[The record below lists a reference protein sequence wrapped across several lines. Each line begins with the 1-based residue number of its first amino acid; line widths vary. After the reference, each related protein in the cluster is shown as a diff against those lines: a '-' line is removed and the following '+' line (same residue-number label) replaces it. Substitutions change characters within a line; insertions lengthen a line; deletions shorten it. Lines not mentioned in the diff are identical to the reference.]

1 MTPPQR
7 RPTLCLNMIV
17 KNESNIILRL
27 LETVAP
33 WIDSYC
39 ICDTGSTDN
48 TEEVIQTFF
57 ESRQLPGRIYKEPF
71 RDFGYNRSHA
81 LHECERSMRD
91 SGLADYV
98 LLLDADMKLWVNT
111 DVFPNKDKLCQ
122 ALVGHDAIRLLQ
134 GSDQFH
140 YINTRIVK
148 TGIGAT
154 YWGVTHEFLQLPS
167 KTDVTKTTFRESDMF
182 VVDIGDGGAKAD
194 KFERDIRLLRQGLL
208 ENPDNVRYTFYLANS
223 LRDAGHTTEAI
234 DMYEKRIALGGWNE
248 EVWCSYYAM
257 GQCHMRNKEYRL
269 AIYAWMQAYQCFPE
283 RLENLYE
290 VVHFYRENSQYHL
303 AYAYYSLAKKN
314 YKKHGNY
321 KDKVYLF
328 MQRDVYEYKLEY
340 EMTVM
345 GYYCNPDDLD
355 VANLSMQVLSH
366 PALTARLQR
375 NILSNYKFYSPALTK
390 LVAPPLLSSSP
401 SFANFVEVVH
411 PQIQRH
417 NPDGFFPSTPTFIL
431 GKNNVVTLIVRF
443 VNYNYTNGGPAIT
456 WQKHIESRNLWM
468 ELTFDDQSASWA
480 VTNTP
485 AFLDYDRSMDARFV
499 GVEDVRLFACG
510 DSGVL
515 QYTSNR
521 VFPDGR
527 RAVENGTLSNNSGAT
542 AAVVSLAS
550 TGILTTDR
558 KCEKNWVWATDTH
571 MVYEWFPLTL
581 GIPSPATGK
590 LEITHTLNT
599 IPAWFQHVRGSSNGV
614 RMSTS
619 TSNDEI
625 WFLCHAV
632 SFESR
637 RFYYHLVVVL
647 DATTFGFLRTTRLF
661 TFERS
666 NIEFALGFQ
675 YDAPSDCFWIG
686 YSVMDRTTQFL
697 AISRSRLEDLMTTTT
712 T

>member
-1 MTPPQR
+1 MTSLR
-7 RPTLCLNMIV
+7 GRPTLCLNMIV

-48 TEEVIQTFF
+48 TEEIIQTFF

-81 LHECERSMRD
+81 LHECERSMRA
-91 SGLADYV
+91 SGLADYL

-134 GSDQFH
+134 GSDQFN
-140 YINTRIVK
+140 YVNTRIVQ

-154 YWGVTHEFLQLPS
+154 YWGVTHEYLELPR
-167 KTDVTKTTFRESDMF
+167 KTVISRPTFRKSDMF
-182 VVDIGDGGAKAD
+182 VLDIGDGGAKAD
-194 KFERDIRLLRQGLL
+194 KFERDIRLLRQGLR
-208 ENPDNVRYTFYLANS
+208 ENPNNVRYTFYLANS
-223 LRDAGHTTEAI
+223 LRDAGYTTEAI
-234 DMYEKRIALGGWNE
+234 DMYEKRIALGGWKE
-248 EVWCSYYAM
+248 EVWYSHYAI
-257 GQCHMRNKEYRL
+257 GQCYMRNKDNRL
-269 AIYAWMQAYQCFPE
+269 AIFAWMQAYQCFPE

-290 VVHFYRENSQYHL
+290 VVHFYRESSQYHL
-303 AYAYYSLAKKN
+303 AYAYYSLAKKQ
-314 YKKHGNY
+314 YEKHGDY

-328 MQRDVYEYKLEY
+328 MQRDVYDYKLEY

-355 VANLSMQVLSH
+355 VANLSLQVLSY
-366 PALTARLQR
+366 PALTASLQR
-375 NILSNYKFYSPALTK
+375 NILSNYKFYSPVLTK
-390 LVAPPLLSSSP
+390 LVAPPVSSS
-401 SFANFVEVVH
+401 SFSSFVEVVH

-431 GKNNVVTLIVRF
+431 GNDNVVTLIVRF
-443 VNYNYTNGGPAIT
+443 VNYRINTDGTYHR
-456 WQKHIESRNLWM
+456 QEHVESRNLRM
-468 ELTFDDQSASWA
+468 ELTFDDQSASWV

-485 AFLDYDRSMDARFV
+485 TFLDHDRSLDALYV

-510 DSGVL
+510 SGVL
-515 QYTSNR
+515 QYSSNR
-521 VFPDGR
+521 GLPVGR
-527 RAVENGTLSNNSGAT
+527 IAVEIGTLSNNSGAT
-542 AAVVSLAS
+542 AAMISLAS
-550 TGILTTDR
+550 TCILTTER
-558 KCEKNWVWATDTH
+558 KTEKNWVWATDTH

-581 GIPSPATGK
+581 GIPSPTTGQ
-590 LEITHTLNT
+590 LEITHTLAT
-599 IPAWFQHVRGSSNGV
+599 TPAWFQHVRGSSNGV

-619 TSNDEI
+619 SSKDEI
-625 WFLCHAV
+625 WFLCHVV
-632 SFESR
+632 SFEDR

-647 DATTFGFLRTTRLF
+647 DATTFEFLRSTRLF

-666 NIEFALGFQ
+666 SVEYALGFQ
-675 YDAPSDCFWIG
+675 YYAPSDCFWIG

-697 AISRSRLEDLMTTTT
+697 ALSRPQLEDLFIMSK
-712 T
+712 